1 MFSQHF
7 VVLTADGR
15 KRNQIMYSLFAK
27 RITISLLTCLPLHQL
42 REKQKEFKDIISKGY
57 FLRQVKYY
65 LFRVLVLNNFTSN
78 INSIPPYKCKE

>member
-57 FLRQVKYY
+57 FLRQENYI
-65 LFRVLVLNNFTSN
+65 FRVLVLNNFSSN